1 MLPINLPGTAVER
14 TEDIE
19 NLFSVYANCEGRPSG
34 CISCGSVDL
43 YGHGALQQ
51 DIMDLPHHDK
61 ITCIHLNR
69 KRWRC
74 KDCGVTF
81 LHPLNWIDD
90 DHRATNR
97 FVDRIAILALEHSF
111 SDLARKYGVHEKTI
125 RNIFYR
131 HYKDV
136 IDTTLFQAPE
146 YMGIDEIKIARGLR
160 GVITNISERTGIEF
174 LPKNTSVELSRYFEA
189 MPDKDKVKAVAID
202 CAQHYRTLVYKY
214 FPNASVVADKYHILR
229 AADYAIDNIR
239 RDLRGSIE
247 QRRTKLKLKKDKFI
261 LKTRERSLSEWERAQ
276 LQMWRQD
283 FPILGAAYDLKEEF
297 YRIYDVKTQPEARL
311 RFNTW
316 KSNIPPELAK
326 YFEPILI
333 TWSNWDKEIF
343 EYWNHPI
350 TNAYTEC
357 QNMLT
362 RAIDRI
368 GRGYSFDALRVKLLL
383 APKKQGI
390 VTSFRSIKKKRQSVD
405 KSIGYAM
412 FYVGGYDD
420 YETVKV
426 PERKEVTFG
435 VDLAKLEEWL
445 INDSAMTP

>member
-1 MLPINLPGTAVER
+1 MLPINLTGISVER

-19 NLFSVYANCEGRPSG
+19 NLFSVYANCEGRPVG
-34 CISCGSVDL
+34 CTSCGSVEL
-43 YGHGALQQ
+43 YAHGSAQQ

-69 KRWRC
+69 KRWKC
-74 KDCGVTF
+74 KDCNATF
-81 LHPLNWIDD
+81 YHPLDWIDD

-97 FVDRIAILALEHSF
+97 FVDRIAALALEHSF

-136 IDTTLFQAPE
+136 IDTTLFQSPE

-160 GVITNISERTGIEF
+160 GVITNISERVGIEF
-174 LPKNTSVELSRYFEA
+174 LPKNTSVELSKYFEA
-189 MPDKDKVKAVAID
+189 MPNKENVRAVAID

-229 AADYAIDNIR
+229 AADFAIDRIR
-239 RDLRGSIE
+239 LDLRGSIE
-247 QRRTKLKLKKDKFI
+247 QKRTKLKLKKDKFI
-261 LKTRERSLSEWERAQ
+261 LKTRERSLTDWERAQ
-276 LQMWRQD
+276 LQSWRQN
-283 FPILGAAYDLKEEF
+283 FPILGTAYDLKEEF
-297 YRIYDVKTQPEARL
+297 YRIYDAQTQQEARL

-316 KSNIPPELAK
+316 KNNIPGELAK
-326 YFEPILI
+326 YFEPILV
-333 TWSNWDKEIF
+333 TWANWDREIF

-390 VTSFRSIKKKRQSVD
+390 VTSFRSIKKRRKESNDTV
-405 KSIGYAM
+405 GYAL
-412 FYVGGYDD
+412 FTVGND
-420 YETVKV
+420 YETVQV
-426 PERKEVTFG
+426 PERKTVTFG
-435 VDLAKLEEWL
+435 VDLARLEEWL
-445 INDSAMTP
+445 VGQEK